1 MSPGGVAPLYSLSG
15 LVSERGV
22 NVAAGITDKP
32 TVGIREDAVEPPWTD
47 LRCVGARLPRRRMTS
62 TTHDIHHQR
71 KLPLHE
77 CSPLNEPPPGVG
89 SVRLPT
95 MSRPLCA
102 KLAAAKFNCLIN
114 NDKNYGMPLA
124 VLMP

>member
-1 MSPGGVAPLYSLSG
+1 
-15 LVSERGV
+15 
-22 NVAAGITDKP
+22 
-32 TVGIREDAVEPPWTD
+32 
-47 LRCVGARLPRRRMTS
+47 MTS
-62 TTHDIHHQR
+62 ITKESCLFMNAH
-71 KLPLHE
+71 LF
-77 CSPLNEPPPGVG
+77 NEPPPGVG

-124 VLMP
+124 VLHAS